1 MSGFTW
7 AVITFAT
14 LWLMLLMTFGIAAR
28 MVERRMDD
36 LDELHAWR
44 EKVEAMRR
52 LNDTEG
58 RP

>member
-1 MSGFTW
+1 MS
-7 AVITFAT
+7 TFAWIVAG
-14 LWLMLLMTFGIAAR
+14 LAFSWLVLLMTFGIAAR

>member
-1 MSGFTW
+1 MS
-7 AVITFAT
+7 AFAWIVAG
-14 LWLMLLMTFGIAAR
+14 LAAFWLLLLMTFGIAAR

-52 LNDTEG
+52 LNEREG
-58 RP
+58 DA